1 MTIMIVEDNP
11 AVRRLIKRATCDIAQ
26 NVLECEDGADSL
38 DAYARHSPDIV
49 LMDIRM
55 PRMDGLT
62 STRRLL
68 SAFPNARVVILTDYD
83 DDQLR
88 IAARDAGACAY
99 ALKHNL
105 TQLEEVI
112 LEANSRPSCDS
123 NRNDG

>member
-1 MTIMIVEDNP
+1 
-11 AVRRLIKRATCDIAQ
+11 
-26 NVLECEDGADSL
+26 
-38 DAYARHSPDIV
+38 
-49 LMDIRM
+49 MDIRM

>member
-1 MTIMIVEDNP
+1 MIVEDNP